1 MRTANRV
8 HQLWKCSSLSNGGS
22 SSSPIDVV
30 IIGGGAMGSSIAYHL
45 TADPAFKGKVA
56 VIERDPTYIRA
67 SSALSASSI
76 RQQFSTPLNIKLS
89 RYGVEFIRQAPEVL
103 GVELGLKEAGYL
115 FLASQAG
122 EAVLR
127 ANNAVQRAEGCS
139 VELLEP
145 PALVQRFPWIAT
157 DGVTL
162 GSHGTANEGWFD
174 GPSLMQGLSRA
185 AREHG
190 ADYVPDEVVGFGP
203 DFVDLRTNGRLKARM
218 IVIAA
223 GAWSGEVAAMGGIAL
238 PVEPRRRSVFVFDV
252 RQPPDAP
259 SPRSAPLTIDPSGV
273 WFRPEGRFYIAG
285 TTPAEGNDPAGAP
298 LEVQH
303 QEWDEMVW
311 PALAARVPAFEA
323 AKVVNSWAG
332 YYEYNT
338 FDQNGIV
345 GRHPTIENL
354 LFATG
359 FSGHGIQQSPAVGR
373 AVAELIVHGSYRT
386 LDLSPFAYDRIAAGR
401 PVRELNVV

>member
-1 MRTANRV
+1 MKRNDILV
-8 HQLWKCSSLSNGGS
+8 
-22 SSSPIDVV
+22 
-30 IIGGGAMGSSIAYHL
+30 IGGGVMGSSIAYHL
-45 TADPAFKGKVA
+45 MGDPALAGKVT
-56 VIERDPTYIRA
+56 VVERDPSYARA

-76 RQQFSTPLNIKLS
+76 RQQFSTPLNIHLS
-89 RYGVEFIRQAPEVL
+89 RYGIGFLRQAPDLL
-103 GVELGLKEAGYL
+103 GVDLALKEEGYL
-115 FLASQAG
+115 FLASVAG

-145 PALVQRFPWIAT
+145 AGLVRRFPWMMA
-157 DGVTL
+157 DGL
-162 GSHGTANEGWFD
+162 ALASFGTANEGWFD
-174 GPSLMQGLSRA
+174 GPSLMQAFRRA
-185 AREHG
+185 ARDRG
-190 ADYVPDEVVGFGP
+190 ATYLADEVVGLGP
-203 DFVDLRTNGRLKARM
+203 RHVDLRANGRMEAGT
-218 IVIAA
+218 IVITA
-223 GAWSGEVAAMGGIAL
+223 GAWSGEVAAMAGIPL

-252 RQPPDAP
+252 REPPGP
-259 SPRSAPLTIDPSGV
+259 TPLTIDPSGV
-273 WFRPEGRFYIAG
+273 WFRPEGRFYIGG

-303 QEWDEMVW
+303 QEWDEIVW

-345 GRHPTIENL
+345 GRHPKIESVI
-354 LFATG
+354 FATG

-373 AVAELIVHGSYRT
+373 AVAELILHGSYRT
-386 LDLSPFAYDRIAAGR
+386 LDLLPFGYERISAGR
-401 PVRELNVV
+401 PIRELNVV